1 MKRDVDTVLTYPA
14 VMGSVF
20 LLALQAGVSVGLAVV
35 AGRRR
40 VSSVVV
46 VLAALKNR
54 EIAANTSPAAY
65 RVSGEGSTYQ
75 SVANERRADGIPT

>member
-20 LLALQAGVSVGLAVV
+20 LLALQVGVSLGLAVV
-35 AGRRR
+35 AAC
-40 VSSVVV
+40 VVV

-54 EIAANTSPAAY
+54 EIGANTSPAAY
-65 RVSGEGSTYQ
+65 RVSGAKGAPISP
-75 SVANERRADGIPT
+75 SRMD

>member
-20 LLALQAGVSVGLAVV
+20 VLALQAGVSLGLAVV
-35 AGRRR
+35 AAC
-40 VSSVVV
+40 VVV

-54 EIAANTSPAAY
+54 EIGANTSPAAY
-65 RVSGEGSTYQ
+65 CVSEAKGAPISP
-75 SVANERRADGIPT
+75 SRMD